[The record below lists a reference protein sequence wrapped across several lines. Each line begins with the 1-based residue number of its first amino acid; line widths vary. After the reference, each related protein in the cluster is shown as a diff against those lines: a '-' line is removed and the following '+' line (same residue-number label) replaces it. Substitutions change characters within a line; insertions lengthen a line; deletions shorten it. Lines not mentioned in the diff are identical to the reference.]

1 MTKLMEEVLNEDNR
15 RFGKDIKIIIVG
27 NLSTGK
33 TSIINRYTNDIF
45 EPECRA
51 TIAPEF
57 SYKVIK
63 VNEINFRIHFWDL
76 PGQERNPIV
85 TSLFCKDSQAVIF
98 CCEVNNDKSRNDILK
113 WKESLK
119 NNIKID
125 ELPKILVENKC
136 DLLGNEENYNKD
148 IEKLKNFS
156 EENNFS
162 ACFRTSAL
170 NGYNVEK
177 AIKFLVDETIN
188 LLDEKNIQSY
198 KEGNSNMITLNKS
211 SKFNDN
217 NSKSCC

>member
-1 MTKLMEEVLNEDNR
+1 MEEVLNEDNR

-33 TSIINRYTNDIF
+33 TSIINRYTNDKF
-45 EPECRA
+45 DPDCRA

-63 VNEINFRIHFWDL
+63 VNGINFRIQFWDL

-85 TSLFCKDSQAVIF
+85 TSLFCKDSHAVIF
-98 CCEVNNDKSRNDILK
+98 CCEVNNDKSRKDVLK

-125 ELPKILVENKC
+125 DIPKILVENKC
-136 DLLGNEENYNKD
+136 DLLGSEENYNKD
-148 IEKLKNFS
+148 IEELKNFS

-162 ACFRTSAL
+162 AFFRTSAL

-177 AIKFLVDETIN
+177 AIKFLVDETVN
-188 LLDEKNIQSY
+188 LLDEKDIQSY
-198 KEGNSNMITLNKS
+198 KEGNSSMINLNKS
-211 SKFNDN
+211 SKINDN
-217 NSKSCC
+217 KRCC